1 MTKTA
6 LVTGAG
12 RRFGFEVAKALIE
25 EATKY
30 LHITTVQKTVSTS
43 SVN

>member
-25 EATKY
+25 DGYKEIGRASCRER
-30 LHITTVQKTVSTS
+30 V
-43 SVN
+43 